1 MDDRSASSQ
10 LRDGDVVR
18 NTKDIVEGAAPCIS
32 TYSTDKSPEYRHR
45 EAVPEIRRLI
55 EMSLER
61 DNARL
66 YLLAKAN
73 HILHIYE
80 SAGSRS

>member
-1 MDDRSASSQ
+1 MDDRSASSS
-10 LRDGDVVR
+10 LRDGDVATW
-18 NTKDIVEGAAPCIS
+18 NTKDTVKGAAPCIS
-32 TYSTDKSPEYRHR
+32 TYSPDEYPGYRHP

-55 EMSLER
+55 TMSLDR

-73 HILHIYE
+73 HILHLYE
-80 SAGSRS
+80 SAG